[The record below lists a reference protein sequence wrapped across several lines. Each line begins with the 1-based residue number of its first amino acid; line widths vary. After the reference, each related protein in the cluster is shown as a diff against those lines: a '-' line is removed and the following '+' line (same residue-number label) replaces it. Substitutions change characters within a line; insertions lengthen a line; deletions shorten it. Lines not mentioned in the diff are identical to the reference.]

1 MSATPAAGPP
11 RFAMRGIRKAF
22 GATAALDGVDLSVNA
37 GEICGLIG
45 QNGAGKSTLMSIL
58 SGALQPD
65 AGEMWIE
72 GDAFSPHS
80 PIDARRAGVAM
91 IYQEL
96 SLAPHLSV
104 MENIMMGAEPMRY
117 GLVDWPRMRE
127 MASRALAALGHDD
140 IPADAIVG
148 TLSVAAQ
155 QIVEIARAIAVGSR
169 VLVLDEPTSSLGR
182 ADVDHLF
189 ELLRH
194 LKSQGH
200 AIVYISHFIEE
211 VKAVADRFIVLR
223 DGRNAGAG
231 DTASAT
237 HDDIVALMVGQSVN
251 NLFPRSPRIQGEA
264 ILEVNGLEPRTK
276 DEPRNNTEVHGSRT
290 NPDQHR
296 RETGSASFT
305 LHRGEIFGVAGVLG
319 SGRTRLLRTLFGLEP
334 VRSGRV
340 RVGVYSGVARPHE
353 RWMQGM
359 GLLSEDRKE
368 EGLAL
373 ALDVADNVTMSKL
386 SPFGPAGLVFPAR
399 QRDAA
404 ARWIAELAIK
414 CAGPAQKAAE
424 LSGGNQQKIAIARLL
439 HHEVDI
445 LVLDEPTR
453 GIDVGSKAQIY
464 RLIDKLVADTPG
476 YTPRAV
482 LMVSSYLPEL
492 LGLCDRIAVMQR
504 GRLGEAVPAQSLTEH
519 ELLMAVT
526 GGTAA

>member
-1 MSATPAAGPP
+1 MSSTPVAGQP

-22 GATAALDGVDLSVNA
+22 GATIALDGVDLSVNQ

-72 GDAFSPHS
+72 GKPFSPHS

-104 MENIMMGAEPMRY
+104 MENIMMGAEPMRFA
-117 GLVDWPRMRE
+117 GLLDWGRMRE
-127 MASRALAALGHDD
+127 MAAQALAALGHTD
-140 IPADAIVG
+140 IQPDAIVG

-182 ADVDHLF
+182 DDVQHLF
-189 ELLRH
+189 DLLRH
-194 LKSQGH
+194 LKAQGH

-211 VKAVADRFIVLR
+211 VKTVADRFIVLR
-223 DGRNAGAG
+223 DGRNAGGG
-231 DTASAT
+231 DTTSAT
-237 HDDIVALMVGQSVN
+237 HDHIVSLMVGQSVS
-251 NLFPRSPRIQGEA
+251 NLFPRSPRTRGEA
-264 ILEVNGLEPRTK
+264 ILEVNNLEP
-276 DEPRNNTEVHGSRT
+276 
-290 NPDQHR
+290 
-296 RETGSASFT
+296 GSASFT

-340 RVGVYSGVARPHE
+340 RVGVYSGVARPHQ

-373 ALDVADNVTMSKL
+373 TLDVADNVTMSKL
-386 SPFGPAGLVFPAR
+386 SPFGPGGLLFPAR

-404 ARWIAELAIK
+404 VRWISELAIK
-414 CAGPAQKAAE
+414 CAGPSQKAGE

-439 HHEVDI
+439 HHDVDI

-464 RLIDKLVADTPG
+464 RLIDALVADAPRHK
-476 YTPRAV
+476 PRAV

>member
-1 MSATPAAGPP
+1 MTSAAAPP

-22 GATAALDGVDLSVNA
+22 GATIALDGVDLSVNE

-45 QNGAGKSTLMSIL
+45 QNGAGKSTLMSVL

-65 AGEMWIE
+65 AGEMWID
-72 GDAFSPHS
+72 GRSFAPHS
-80 PIDARRAGVAM
+80 PLDARRAGVAM

-104 MENIMMGAEPMRY
+104 MENIMMGAEPMRF

-127 MASRALAALGHDD
+127 MAVRALAALGRDD
-140 IPADAIVG
+140 IQADAIVG
-148 TLSVAAQ
+148 NLSVASQ
-155 QIVEIARAIAVGSR
+155 QLVEIARALAVGAR

-182 ADVDHLF
+182 ADVEHLF
-189 ELLRH
+189 ALLRH

-211 VKAVADRFIVLR
+211 VKSVADRFIVLR
-223 DGRNAGAG
+223 DGKNAGGG
-231 DTASAT
+231 DTAAAT
-237 HDDIVALMVGQSVN
+237 HDDIVALMVGESVA
-251 NLFPRSPRIQGEA
+251 NLFPRSSRTRGEG
-264 ILEVNGLEPRTK
+264 ILEVNALEP
-276 DEPRNNTEVHGSRT
+276 
-290 NPDQHR
+290 
-296 RETGSASFT
+296 GSASFT

-340 RVGVYSGVARPHE
+340 RVGVYSGVAHPHE
-353 RWMQGM
+353 RWMHGM

-373 ALDVADNVTMSKL
+373 SLDVADNVTMSKL
-386 SPFGPAGLVFPAR
+386 APFGPAGLLFPAR
-399 QRDAA
+399 QRGAA
-404 ARWIAELAIK
+404 SRWISELAIK
-414 CAGPAQKAAE
+414 CAGPWQKAGE

-439 HHEVDI
+439 HHDVDI

-464 RLIDKLVADTPG
+464 RLIDALVADAPG
-476 YTPRAV
+476 HKPRAV

-504 GRLGEAVPAQSLTEH
+504 GRLAPAVPAQSLSEH
-519 ELLMAVT
+519 DLMMAVT
-526 GGTAA
+526 AGTVA

>member
-1 MSATPAAGPP
+1 MSSTPAAEQP

-22 GATAALDGVDLSVNA
+22 GATVALDGVDLSVA
-37 GEICGLIG
+37 EGEICGLIG

-65 AGEMWIE
+65 AGEMWIS
-72 GDAFSPHS
+72 GQSFAPHS

-104 MENIMMGAEPMRY
+104 MENIMMGAEPMRF
-117 GLVDWPRMRE
+117 GLVDWPRMRD
-127 MASRALAALGHDD
+127 MARRALGALGHTD
-140 IPADAIVG
+140 ISPDAAVSS
-148 TLSVAAQ
+148 LSVAAQ

-182 ADVDHLF
+182 ADVEHLF

-211 VKAVADRFIVLR
+211 VKTVADRFIVLR
-223 DGRNAGAG
+223 DGRNAGGG
-231 DTASAT
+231 DTAAAT
-237 HDDIVALMVGQSVN
+237 HDDIVALMVGQSVD
-251 NLFPRSPRIQGEA
+251 NLFPRSPRSRGEA
-264 ILEVNGLEPRTK
+264 ILEVNDLEP
-276 DEPRNNTEVHGSRT
+276 
-290 NPDQHR
+290 
-296 RETGSASFT
+296 GSASFT
-305 LHRGEIFGVAGVLG
+305 LHRGEIFGIAGVLG

-340 RVGVYSGVARPHE
+340 RIGVYSGVARPHE
-353 RWMQGM
+353 RWTQGM

-373 ALDVADNVTMSKL
+373 TLDVADNVTMSKL
-386 SPFGPAGLVFPAR
+386 SLFGPAGLVFPSR
-399 QRDAA
+399 QRTAA
-404 ARWIAELAIK
+404 ARWISELAIK
-414 CAGPAQKAAE
+414 CAGPSQKAGE

-439 HHEVDI
+439 HHDVDI

-464 RLIDKLVADTPG
+464 RLIDALVADAPDHQ
-476 YTPRAV
+476 PRAV

-504 GRLGEAVPAQSLTEH
+504 GRLNEAVAAESLTEH
-519 ELLMAVT
+519 DLLMAVT